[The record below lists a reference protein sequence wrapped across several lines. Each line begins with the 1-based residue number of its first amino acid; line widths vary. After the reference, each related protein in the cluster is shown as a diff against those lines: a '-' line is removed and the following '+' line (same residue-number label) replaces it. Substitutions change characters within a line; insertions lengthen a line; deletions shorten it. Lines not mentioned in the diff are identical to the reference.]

1 MTTPKLIGLTGLAG
15 VGKDTVA
22 ACLNMHHGF
31 WPIALADPIR
41 AMLEALLEDVQ
52 APLEYIH
59 TRELK
64 EQAIPG
70 LGLSYRRLAQTL
82 GTEWGRQTLG
92 RNLWLDIA
100 SKKIN
105 AIRRGDTKGGE
116 QSGVVVTDIRFNNE
130 GEWTRNMGGQVW
142 RIRRPGAAPVRPH
155 VSEDGVAEHLVNVDI
170 YNNGSIAELQQQVAH
185 LVASIQT
192 S

>member
-59 TRELK
+59 ARELK
-64 EQAIPG
+64 ERAIPG

-92 RNLWLDIA
+92 GNLWLDIA
-100 SKKIN
+100 HKKVD
-105 AIRRGDTKGGE
+105 AIQRGDTHG
-116 QSGVVVTDIRFNNE
+116 GVVITDVRFNNE
-130 GEWTRNMGGQVW
+130 AEWIHTMGGQVW
-142 RIRRPGAAPVRPH
+142 RIHRHSAAPVRPH
-155 VSEDGVAEHLVNVDI
+155 ASENGIPAGLVNVDI